1 MTPIPEGPAPHKA
14 SQTAAQTTTQ
24 AAKRAKTAG
33 NAHNEGGAKRLR
45 FLLIDHY
52 DSFTYNLLSLI
63 ELQGIDVDLIKNDE
77 YLPICDERAEKG
89 GGSAAGNA
97 LYDALVFSP
106 GPSNPANAGSSLRYF
121 DEWAGKL
128 PIFGVCLGMQIM
140 AYKLADF
147 GGESTKAYRVRQAR
161 SIQHGKTDELEISAA
176 SQLLAGVPNGTTVV
190 RYHSLAIDAPAEQI
204 CARAASDGEAMSL
217 EIPEQKLYAVQ
228 FHPESLLSEY
238 GEKIVQNFAALVRQR
253 AE

>member
-1 MTPIPEGPAPHKA
+1 MAQIPAQ
-14 SQTAAQTTTQ
+14 QTAAQAAKPAPTQ
-24 AAKRAKTAG
+24 AAQQSKA
-33 NAHNEGGAKRLR
+33 NARKEGEKLR

-63 ELQGIDVDLIKNDE
+63 QLQGIDVDLIQNDE
-77 YLPICDERAEKG
+77 YLPICDE
-89 GGSAAGNA
+89 GGSAAGNGR
-97 LYDALVFSP
+97 YDALVFSP

-121 DEWAGKL
+121 DEWAGRL

-140 AYKLADF
+140 AYKLA
-147 GGESTKAYRVRQAR
+147 GCRVRRAR
-161 SIQHGKTDELEISAA
+161 SIQHGKTDQLEICAA
-176 SQLLAGVPNGTTVV
+176 SQLLAGVPNGATVV
-190 RYHSLAIDAPAEQI
+190 RYHSLAIDAPAAQI
-204 CARAASDGEAMSL
+204 SSRSASDGEAMSL

-253 AE
+253 SE